1 MTDNERLVIIRR
13 LRLLNKKTDEIKEE
27 ISALGDLIYEDYEDN
42 WRVEASKIM
51 NEKESGN

>member
-13 LRLLNKKTDEIKEE
+13 LRLLNKKADEIKEE

-42 WRVEASKIM
+42 WRVEALKIM

>member
-42 WRVEASKIM
+42 WRVEALKII

>member
-13 LRLLNKKTDEIKEE
+13 FRLLNKKTDEIKEE

-42 WRVEASKIM
+42 WRVEALKII